1 MKDSFE
7 EKKVALG
14 AAFGVAFGAAIGNVG
29 LGIALGVAIGASM
42 YYKQKNK
49 IKTDGSSG
57 EED

>member
-14 AAFGVAFGAAIGNVG
+14 VAFGVAFGAAIGNVG